1 MLDLD
6 HLDLLKHECSYSS
19 MKNSGSSLA
28 SFFKKKK
35 KKAVLTRNQ
44 NSKREILITY

>member
-35 KKAVLTRNQ
+35 KK
-44 NSKREILITY
+44 SSPY